1 MNIKPSKR
9 QLLSLLPDRLVLTRG
24 PRSGN
29 AIYLTFDDGPH
40 PEHTPRLLDL
50 LAAHG
55 AHASFFLIGQQV
67 EQHPRLVERIVAEG
81 HMLGNHS
88 YSHPSGFSKI
98 SLCQQLQEID
108 HTDRLL
114 AEFDHRPQHCFRP
127 PRGSLSLGL
136 LLHFAGQRRRIAYW
150 SYDSMDYQHQSDAD
164 VAARLRNQP
173 PLAGDIIL
181 MHDDNACAGKV
192 LSMLMPEWLAN
203 GHELHIL
210 PSGAA

>member
-1 MNIKPSKR
+1 MNIKPSKQ
-9 QLLSLLPDRLVLTRG
+9 QLLSLLPDRLVLTCG
-24 PRSGN
+24 SRSGN
-29 AIYLTFDDGPH
+29 AIHLTFDDGPH
-40 PEHTPRLLDL
+40 PEHTPRLLDQ

-67 EQHPRLVERIVAEG
+67 ERHPRLVERIVAEG

-88 YSHPSGFSKI
+88 YSHPLEFGKM
-98 SLCQQLQEID
+98 SLRQQLQEID
-108 HTDRLL
+108 HADRLL
-114 AEFDHRPQHCFRP
+114 AEFDQRPQHCFRP

-136 LLHFAGQRRRIAYW
+136 LLHFAGRRRRIAYW
-150 SYDSMDYQHQSDAD
+150 SYDSMDYQHQSDTE
-164 VAARLRNQP
+164 VAARLRHQP

-192 LSMLMPEWLAN
+192 LSMLLPEWLAS
-203 GHELHIL
+203 GRELHTL

>member
-1 MNIKPSKR
+1 MNIKPSKQ
-9 QLLSLLPDRLVLTRG
+9 QLLSLLPGRLVLTRG
-24 PRSGN
+24 LRGGN

-50 LAAHG
+50 LAAYG

-67 EQHPRLVERIVAEG
+67 ERHPRLVERIVAEG

-88 YSHPSGFSKI
+88 YSHPSGFSRI
-98 SLCQQLQEID
+98 SLRQQLQEIE

-114 AEFDHRPQHCFRP
+114 AEFDHHPQHCFRP

-181 MHDDNACAGKV
+181 MHDDNACAGNV
-192 LSMLMPEWLAN
+192 LSMLLPEWLA
-203 GHELHIL
+203 GGRELHTL

>member
-1 MNIKPSKR
+1 MNIKPSKQ

-24 PRSGN
+24 SRGGN

-40 PEHTPRLLDL
+40 PEHTPRVLDL

-67 EQHPRLVERIVAEG
+67 ERYPRLVERIVAEG

-88 YSHPSGFSKI
+88 YSHPSGFGRI
-98 SLCQQLQEID
+98 SLRQQLQEIG

-114 AEFDHRPQHCFRP
+114 AEFDQRLQHCFRP

-136 LLHFAGQRRRIAYW
+136 LLHFAGRRRRIVYW
-150 SYDSMDYQHQSDAD
+150 SYDSMDYQHQSDAE
-164 VAARLRNQP
+164 VATRLRHQP

-192 LSMLMPEWLAN
+192 LGMLLPQWLAS
-203 GHELHIL
+203 GRELNAL
-210 PSGAA
+210 PGAA